1 MADEYIIYN
10 DEEPGWENTQWKF
23 LKGAWDGNDI
33 PVGADHDL
41 IHVHVNF
48 DCTANKNMQYEWNTK
63 LENGSLYYR
72 ASSPSGEGKFAGFI
86 RYNNPTND
94 YCHIKFNGYK
104 LQGNSVVSLNYS
116 LSSAVSGSLSWSSG
130 TTVDVTQQA
139 SSLGGRNEGST
150 IGLSYNY
157 EDWQFRKE
165 RVNECIIDADFP
177 IFKNWES
184 LENYIRYGNLDGCI
198 NLNDIEPEPAKKFY
212 IYNTYGTGTVKMGVA
227 KITQSVLTGRYENLM
242 CLNIPCLYW
251 ANKGQSLELRIKY
264 KDIQGS
270 YYSSVSRLEV
280 ESADIDDYT
289 EGALIY
295 SYPFYYKYTKL
306 PDGTYNIGSMF
317 STNMPLFK
325 DEATAQAFID
335 GEIDITDAENWPEI
349 SGDKNY
355 DDIIDN
361 DTGEKEEE
369 TDFGESFVRNIFSQM
384 YLCNTTVLYEI
395 SNALFDYDVTTLSG
409 LWEDIKK
416 GLEMYGSNPMEC
428 VQGLRFYPLDLSSI
442 FHDVQSQN
450 YVYFGAYKL
459 NLTQGNVQKI
469 IYANGYKDL
478 GTVKIKRAFKDW
490 RDFEPYTKLSIYL
503 PYVGRYQLDL
513 KKYYDKDVTV
523 RYYIDIRTGACIACL
538 IADGLLLD
546 WFDGILGVEMPITLT
561 DYSSYAQNQLNIIMR
576 NAGIGI
582 SAEGVVGATGVKG
595 VQGAIN
601 GATNSAGSQ
610 FANTYASMGGGDAA
624 FAAAKGASSSAMA
637 SGAAGIAGTAALGA
651 VAVGAVAA
659 GVVMKTEFDMMRTGT
674 AAYTRT
680 RPASSSM
687 LNQFLPQYPT
697 FMFEIQDID
706 ESEYLNELY
715 GRPANASGVIGNFSG
730 YLEAEDVLLICPI
743 ATDNERQEIIDLV
756 KTGIYI

>member
-1 MADEYIIYN
+1 MANRYVNPDYPNLTWELDGWDGTDYPWADESFSFDYECDIVGGAGGNYSYKTNNINHVGGKATPPSSYTNKKWVALIRYGQPTSNAASIAFGCACITSSSSLAFYEAIYPPVVASFDFTYN
-10 DEEPGWENTQWKF
+10 GTTYSTSDVG
-23 LKGAWDGNDI
+23 GASYI
-33 PVGADHDL
+33 PVPPRYG
-41 IHVHVNF
+41 
-48 DCTANKNMQYEWNTK
+48 NTTI
-63 LENGSLYYR
+63 
-72 ASSPSGEGKFAGFI
+72 P
-86 RYNNPTND
+86 YNNPCNA
-94 YCHIKFNGYK
+94 K
-104 LQGNSVVSLNYS
+104 LTIQVPLFDDELKLYAYLNTGDTSGILNS
-116 LSSAVSGSLSWSSG
+116 GE
-130 TTVDVTQQA
+130 T
-139 SSLGGRNEGST
+139 
-150 IGLSYNY
+150 
-157 EDWQFRKE
+157 EDE
-165 RVNECIIDADFP
+165 E
-177 IFKNWES
+177 
-184 LENYIRYGNLDGCI
+184 
-198 NLNDIEPEPAKKFY
+198 AKKYY
-212 IYNTYGTGTVKMGVA
+212 IYNTYGSGTVKMGVA

-242 CLNIPCLYW
+242 CVNTPCLYW
-251 ANKGQSLELRIKY
+251 VDKGHSLELRIKY
-264 KDIQGS
+264 NDIKGS
-270 YYSSVSRLEV
+270 YYSSISRWAV

-289 EGALIY
+289 EDVLLY
-295 SYPFYYKYTKL
+295 SYPFYHTYTKL
-306 PDGTYNIGSMF
+306 PDGSYTIGSML

-325 DEATAQAFID
+325 NESDAQDFID
-335 GEIDITDAENWPEI
+335 GNKDITDAENWPEI
-349 SGDKNY
+349 SGDKIY
-355 DDIIDN
+355 DPIIDN
-361 DTGEKEEE
+361 DTGEKEES

-384 YLCNTTVLYEI
+384 YLCNTANLYEI

-428 VQGLRFYPLDLSSI
+428 VQGLRFYPLDLSTI
-442 FHDVQSQN
+442 FPNVQSQN

-459 NLTQGNVQKI
+459 NLTQGNVQKV

-478 GTVKIKRAFKDW
+478 GTVKIKRSFKDW

-513 KKYYDKDVTV
+513 KKYYEKDVTV

-561 DYSSYAQNQLNIIMR
+561 DYSTYAQNQLNIIMR

-601 GATNSAGSQ
+601 GAANSAGSE
-610 FANTYASMGGGDAA
+610 FANTYASMGGGSAA
-624 FAAAKGASSSAMA
+624 FTAAKGASSSAMA

-706 ESEYLNELY
+706 ESDYLNELY